1 MSVDVYGAALA
12 ADASLRAEYDDGYDE
27 LLDVQRWLGALD
39 GADERLL
46 ARVAGPALDVGCGP
60 GRLAAALTAR
70 GIDALGVDIAPEAVA
85 LARRRGATVVARS
98 VFESLPDEGSYAH
111 VILAD
116 GNIGIGGDPL
126 ALLRRCAEL
135 LRPAGHIH
143 VEVGA
148 AGARHGAVRAR
159 LHGADGRVGAWFRW
173 AHVSAERLGPLA
185 AAAGLTLV
193 ETWEDSGR
201 WFADLRT

>member
-1 MSVDVYGAALA
+1 MSVDVYGAALTA
-12 ADASLRAEYDDGYDE
+12 ELDLRAEYDDGVHE
-27 LLDVQRWLGALD
+27 LLDVHRWLGALD
-39 GADERLL
+39 VADERLL
-46 ARVAGPALDVGCGP
+46 ARITAPALDVGCGP

-70 GIDALGVDIAPEAVA
+70 GVRTLGVDIAPEAVA
-85 LARRRGATVVARS
+85 LARRRGARVVARS
-98 VFESLPDEGSYAH
+98 VFEPLPEEGSYAH

-126 ALLRRCAEL
+126 ALLRRCQEL
-135 LRPAGHIH
+135 LRPGGHVH

-148 AGARHGAVRAR
+148 AGARHGVVRAR
-159 LHGADGRVGAWFRW
+159 LHGSDGTVGAWFRW
-173 AHVSAERLGPLA
+173 AHVSMAGLEPLA
-185 AAAGLTLV
+185 AEAGLTIA